1 MVIDVG
7 DIDQSSIYLCMTSPE
22 GYVEALGTS
31 KHVKTR
37 QMCHVQ
43 QKQESSNISVSSL
56 LDVEERFRNHAEVH
70 DITTLETT
78 HIMSTQYVHN
88 KSTPTHRNTHLGFLG
103 HLKHACTVLLAVS
116 KRPNVISA

>member
-1 MVIDVG
+1 
-7 DIDQSSIYLCMTSPE
+7 MTSPE
-22 GYVEALGTS
+22 GYLEALGTS

-56 LDVEERFRNHAEVH
+56 LDVEESFRNHAEVH

-78 HIMSTQYVHN
+78 LIMSTQYVHN
-88 KSTPTHRNTHLGFLG
+88 KSTPTHLGFLG